1 MKYYYSKSKIF
12 AICIFII
19 SSLLSGYCAYKG
31 LEGATSAI
39 FSTGTLAST
48 GLYANR
54 QYQETK
60 RISLQNQKEKN
71 TLSDCP

>member
-12 AICIFII
+12 AICIFIT
-19 SSLLSGYCAYKG
+19 SSLLSGYCAYNG

-60 RISLQNQKEKN
+60 RMAIKSEP
-71 TLSDCP
+71 DCQ